1 MKSLED
7 LVQYS
12 RELLLDGSND
22 VYESTLRLIQ
32 KLDELEEYNRQ
43 YSQELTDL
51 NLEA

>member
-12 RELLLDGSND
+12 RELILDGSND
-22 VYESTLRLIQ
+22 VYESTLRFNQ
-32 KLDELEEYNRQ
+32 KLDEYAEHSERCI
-43 YSQELTDL
+43 QELKNL